1 MSKQVLKK
9 ELMLISIPKNCFYFY
24 NVEVLSIG
32 YNEIQVIVGHGSLGN
47 RGRENIKRFTDFK
60 EAMKFAYDKIYEKKG
75 EGYISKEKMQASIEA
90 LVRKERGRDTIA
102 RERTFKCDLCGKRM
116 QEEFYHKVDEWG
128 RKKGGWDKNPQHI
141 GYKKVLCIDCQ
152 IEHDI
157 FGNGKGG
164 PKNDV
169 KTV

>member
-9 ELMLISIPKNCFYFY
+9 DMVLISLTKNLFYFY

-75 EGYISKEKMQASIEA
+75 EGYVSREKMEASIGA
-90 LVRKERGRDTIA
+90 LMRKERGRDQVA
-102 RERTFKCDLCGKRM
+102 RERTFKCDLCGKSI
-116 QEEFYHKVDEWG
+116 QEEVYKKIDDWA
-128 RKKGGWDKNPQHI
+128 RSKGGWDKNPQGI
-141 GYKKVLCIDCQ
+141 AYKKVLCIDCQ

-157 FGNGKGG
+157 FKNKLHTSKKGT
-164 PKNDV
+164 KV
-169 KTV
+169 K